1 MLSKIKNSLKGLT
14 KQKLEKENG
23 TKYIMFGGKGGVGKT
38 TMSAVTGIFCAE
50 QGLKTVIVS
59 TDPAHSLRDSFE
71 QEFGHEPTKVNGMDN
86 LYVVEIDPQKA
97 MEEYKDKLKSQVD
110 ENPMLG
116 GMLEEQLEKASLSPG
131 TDESAAFDV
140 FLRYMDSNEFDVVV
154 FDTAPTGHTLRFLGL
169 PEIMDKYMTK
179 MIKLKK
185 QMSGFMKMM
194 KKMMPFGGK
203 GEDIDYDKALEEME
217 AMKEKITRAR
227 NILADPERTSFRL
240 VVIPEEM
247 SILES
252 ERAMRALEK
261 YKIPIDAVIV
271 NQVIPEDV
279 ECDFCRARRG
289 LQQKRLE
296 TIKEKFGEKVIAHV
310 PLLRTE
316 AKGLDALKEI
326 SKVLYGNKE

>member
-116 GMLEEQLEKASLSPG
+116 GMLEEQLEMASLSPG

-252 ERAMRALEK
+252 ERAMRTLEK

>member
-116 GMLEEQLEKASLSPG
+116 GMLEEQLEMASLSPG

-240 VVIPEEM
+240 VVISEEM